1 MDEVSRADY
10 QLTAYLRMDSFSA
23 NTSFFSGS
31 ACTLADLRCREELS
45 VPAGF
50 ETSDERFQKEV
61 CRCIWRAN
69 WTNCLQQESCPYGVF
84 LLPRHGWH
92 GRCAVAMV
100 TAVGLMAVGVRE
112 VLISCTCVCER
123 RCAPCR
129 CSSAPSCFLPA
140 AAAPSSASLTEF
152 CSSCRHHGHDS
163 HSGQP
168 SFFKEPY
175 FAIMAVTLIGTDDG
189 SSRLN
194 C

>member
-1 MDEVSRADY
+1 M
-10 QLTAYLRMDSFSA
+10 
-23 NTSFFSGS
+23 
-31 ACTLADLRCREELS
+31 
-45 VPAGF
+45 
-50 ETSDERFQKEV
+50 RFPG
-61 CRCIWRAN
+61 
-69 WTNCLQQESCPYGVF
+69 LMF

>member
-1 MDEVSRADY
+1 M
-10 QLTAYLRMDSFSA
+10 
-23 NTSFFSGS
+23 
-31 ACTLADLRCREELS
+31 
-45 VPAGF
+45 
-50 ETSDERFQKEV
+50 RFPG
-61 CRCIWRAN
+61 
-69 WTNCLQQESCPYGVF
+69 LMF

-189 SSRLN
+189 SSRLVGDEIHCPLKGYLPGKKTEEQVQN
-194 C
+194 YWDIPVKRGVLLTWCEFIKARIHISAICLQ